1 MTKYAYILQGKVMY
15 IEDRDVDIKNLV
27 APDLTDRF
35 VPIPEGETVRPGMI
49 YSDGAF
55 IDDPV
60 TPTDI
65 ITKYQNLLLERDAQ
79 YKAALSSLVAT
90 ATTLTD
96 AQALGIQRD
105 LYPVWP
111 DSVDDNGQYHKGQ
124 IISYG
129 DAIYRVDQ
137 DGVTPDESQAPDAE
151 GMLAVYRPI
160 VEGHKGNKKDPIPW
174 VYGMDVKK
182 NKYYSYGG
190 VVYRA
195 AENMMPCVWYPDS
208 GIWQWEVADE

>member
-96 AQALGIQRD
+96 AQALGIQHD

-111 DSVDDNGQYHKGQ
+111 DGVDETGAYRAGQVITDNG
-124 IISYG
+124 SV
-129 DAIYRVDQ
+129 YRVVRA
-137 DGVTPDESQAPDAE
+137 VTPIESQPPDAE

-195 AENMMPCVWYPDS
+195 AENMLPCVWYPDS
-208 GIWQWEVADE
+208 GIWQWEVANE

>member
-60 TPTDI
+60 TPPDI
-65 ITKYQNLLLERDAQ
+65 IAKYQNLLLQRDAQ
-79 YKAALSSLVAT
+79 YKAALSSLVAM

-111 DSVDDNGQYHKGQ
+111 DGVDETGAYRAGQVVTDNG
-124 IISYG
+124 SL
-129 DAIYRVDQ
+129 YRVVQ
-137 DGVTPDESQAPDAE
+137 AVTPIESQPPHGE
-151 GMLAVYRPI
+151 GMLAIYRPI
-160 VEGHKGNKKDPIPW
+160 DTGHAGTQGDPIPW

-195 AENMMPCVWYPDS
+195 AENMLPCVWYPDS
-208 GIWQWEVADE
+208 GIWQWEVVNG

>member
-49 YSDGAF
+49 YSDGEF

-60 TPTDI
+60 TPPDI
-65 ITKYQNLLLERDAQ
+65 IAKYQNLLLQRDAQ

-111 DSVDDNGQYHKGQ
+111 NGVDETGAYRAGQVVTDNG
-124 IISYG
+124 SL
-129 DAIYRVDQ
+129 YRVVQ
-137 DGVTPDESQAPDAE
+137 AVTPDESQAPDAE

-195 AENMMPCVWYPDS
+195 AESMMPCVWYPDS
-208 GIWQWEVADE
+208 GIWQWEVVNG

>member
-1 MTKYAYILQGKVMY
+1 MTKYAYILEGRVMY
-15 IEDRDVDIKNLV
+15 IEDRDVDISHLV

-35 VPIPEGETVRPGMI
+35 VPIPEGTIVRPGMI
-49 YSDGAF
+49 YSDGEF

-79 YKAALSSLVAT
+79 YKAALSVLVAT

-111 DSVDDNGQYHKGQ
+111 DGVDEAGAYRARQVITDNGTL
-124 IISYG
+124 
-129 DAIYRVDQ
+129 YRVVRA
-137 DGVTPDESQAPDAE
+137 VTPIESQPPHGE

-160 VEGHKGNKKDPIPW
+160 VEGHKGNKNDPIPW

-208 GIWQWEVADE
+208 GIWQWEVVDG

>member
-1 MTKYAYILQGKVMY
+1 MTKYAYILEGRVMY
-15 IEDRDVDIKNLV
+15 IEDRGVDISKLV

-35 VPIPEGETVRPGMI
+35 IPIPEGTTVRPGMI

-79 YKAALSSLVAT
+79 YKAALQPLVAM

-111 DSVDDNGQYHKGQ
+111 DGVDETGAYRAGQVITDNG
-124 IISYG
+124 SV
-129 DAIYRVDQ
+129 YRVVRA
-137 DGVTPDESQAPDAE
+137 VTPIESQPPHGE
-151 GMLAVYRPI
+151 GMLAIYRPI

-182 NKYYSYGG
+182 NKYYRYGG

-208 GIWQWEVADE
+208 GIWQWEVVDE

>member
-1 MTKYAYILQGKVMY
+1 MTKYAYILEGRVMY

-49 YSDGAF
+49 YSDGEF

-79 YKAALSSLVAT
+79 YKAALQPLVAT

-96 AQALGIQRD
+96 AQALGIQHD

-111 DSVDDNGQYHKGQ
+111 DGVDETGAYRAGQVITDNG
-124 IISYG
+124 SV
-129 DAIYRVDQ
+129 YRVVRA
-137 DGVTPDESQAPDAE
+137 VTPIESQPPHGE
-151 GMLAVYRPI
+151 GMLAIYRPI
-160 VEGHKGNKKDPIPW
+160 VEEHKGNKKDPIPW

>member
-1 MTKYAYILQGKVMY
+1 MTKYAYILEGRVMY
-15 IEDRDVDIKNLV
+15 IEDRDVDISHLV

-35 VPIPEGETVRPGMI
+35 VPIPEGTIVRPGMI
-49 YSDGAF
+49 YSDGEF

-79 YKAALSSLVAT
+79 YKAALSVLVAT

-111 DSVDDNGQYHKGQ
+111 DGVDEAGAYQARQVITDNGTL
-124 IISYG
+124 
-129 DAIYRVDQ
+129 YRVVRA
-137 DGVTPDESQAPDAE
+137 VTPIESQPPHGE

-160 VEGHKGNKKDPIPW
+160 VEGHKGNKNDPIPW

-208 GIWQWEVADE
+208 GIWQWEVVDG

>member
-1 MTKYAYILQGKVMY
+1 MAKYAYILQGKVMY

-35 VPIPEGETVRPGMI
+35 VPIPERTTVRPGMI

-60 TPTDI
+60 TPPDI
-65 ITKYQNLLLERDAQ
+65 ITKYQNLLLQRDAQ

-96 AQALGIQRD
+96 AQALGIQHD

-111 DSVDDNGQYHKGQ
+111 NGVDETGAYRAGQVITDNG
-124 IISYG
+124 SV
-129 DAIYRVDQ
+129 YRVVQ
-137 DGVTPDESQAPDAE
+137 AVTPIESQPPHGE
-151 GMLAVYRPI
+151 GMLAIYRPI
-160 VEGHKGNKKDPIPW
+160 VKGHKGNKNDPIPW

-208 GIWQWEVADE
+208 GIWQWEAVNG

>member
-79 YKAALSSLVAT
+79 YKAALSPLVAM

-111 DSVDDNGQYHKGQ
+111 DGVDETGTYRVGQVVTDNG
-124 IISYG
+124 SL
-129 DAIYRVDQ
+129 YRVVQ
-137 DGVTPDESQAPDAE
+137 AVTPIESQPPHGE
-151 GMLAVYRPI
+151 GMLAIYRPI
-160 VEGHKGNKKDPIPW
+160 DTGHAGTQGDPIPW

-195 AENMMPCVWYPDS
+195 AENMLPCVWYPDS
-208 GIWQWEVADE
+208 GIWQWEAVNG

>member
-49 YSDGAF
+49 YSDGEF

-79 YKAALSSLVAT
+79 YKAALSSLVAM

-105 LYPVWP
+105 LDPVWP
-111 DSVDDNGQYHKGQ
+111 NGVDDNGQYHKGQ

-137 DGVTPDESQAPDAE
+137 GGVTPIESQAPDAE

>member
-35 VPIPEGETVRPGMI
+35 VPIPEGTIVRPGMI
-49 YSDGAF
+49 YSDGEF
-55 IDDPV
+55 TDDPV
-60 TPTDI
+60 TPPDI
-65 ITKYQNLLLERDAQ
+65 ITKYQNLLLQRDAQ
-79 YKAALSSLVAT
+79 YKAALSLLVAT

-96 AQALGIQRD
+96 AQALGIQHD

-111 DSVDDNGQYHKGQ
+111 DGVDDNGQYHKGQ

-129 DAIYRVDQ
+129 DAIYRIDQ
-137 DGVTPDESQAPDAE
+137 DSVTPDESQTPDAE

-160 VEGHKGNKKDPIPW
+160 VEGHKGNKNDPIPW
-174 VYGMDVKK
+174 VYGMNVKK

-195 AENMMPCVWYPDS
+195 AENMLPCVWHPDS

>member
-35 VPIPEGETVRPGMI
+35 VPIPERTTVRPGMI

-60 TPTDI
+60 TPPDI
-65 ITKYQNLLLERDAQ
+65 ITKYQNLLLQRDAQ
-79 YKAALSSLVAT
+79 YKAALSSLVAM

-96 AQALGIQRD
+96 AQALGIRRD

-111 DSVDDNGQYHKGQ
+111 DGVDETGAYRAGQVITDNG
-124 IISYG
+124 SV
-129 DAIYRVDQ
+129 YRVVQ
-137 DGVTPDESQAPDAE
+137 AVTPIESQPPHGE
-151 GMLAVYRPI
+151 GMLAIYRPI
-160 VEGHKGNKKDPIPW
+160 DTGHAGTQGDPIPW
-174 VYGMDVKK
+174 VYGMDCHTGS
-182 NKYYSYGG
+182 YYSYGG
-190 VVYRA
+190 ITYLCKGD
-195 AENMMPCVWYPDS
+195 MLPCVWYPDS
-208 GIWQWEVADE
+208 GIWQWEAVNG

>member
-15 IEDRDVDIKNLV
+15 IEDRDVDISHLV

-35 VPIPEGETVRPGMI
+35 VPIPERTTVRPGMI
-49 YSDGAF
+49 YSDGEF
-55 IDDPV
+55 LDDPV
-60 TPTDI
+60 TPPDI

-79 YKAALSSLVAT
+79 YKAALSPLVAM

-111 DSVDDNGQYHKGQ
+111 NGVDETGAYRAGQVVTDNGTL
-124 IISYG
+124 
-129 DAIYRVDQ
+129 YRVVRA
-137 DGVTPDESQAPDAE
+137 VTPIESQPPHGE
-151 GMLAVYRPI
+151 GMLAIYRPI
-160 VEGHKGNKKDPIPW
+160 DEGHAGTAEDPIPW
-174 VYGMDVKK
+174 VYGMDCHTGS
-182 NKYYSYGG
+182 YYSYSG
-190 VVYRA
+190 VTYLCKGD
-195 AENMMPCVWYPDS
+195 MLPCVWYPDS

>member
-15 IEDRDVDIKNLV
+15 IEDRDVDISHLV

-35 VPIPEGETVRPGMI
+35 VPIPEGTIVRPGMI
-49 YSDGAF
+49 YSDGEF

-60 TPTDI
+60 TPPDI
-65 ITKYQNLLLERDAQ
+65 IAKYQNLLLQRDAQ

-90 ATTLTD
+90 ATMLTD
-96 AQALGIQRD
+96 TQALGIQRD

-111 DSVDDNGQYHKGQ
+111 LGVDETGAYRAGQVITDNG
-124 IISYG
+124 SL
-129 DAIYRVDQ
+129 YRVVRA
-137 DGVTPDESQAPDAE
+137 VTPIESQPPHGE

-160 VEGHKGNKKDPIPW
+160 VEGHKGNKNDPIPW

>member
-15 IEDRDVDIKNLV
+15 IEDRDVDISHLV

-35 VPIPEGETVRPGMI
+35 VPIPEGTTVRPGMI
-49 YSDGAF
+49 YSDGEF

-60 TPTDI
+60 TPPDI

-90 ATTLTD
+90 ATMLTD
-96 AQALGIQRD
+96 TQALGIQRD

-111 DSVDDNGQYHKGQ
+111 LGVDETGAYRAGQVITDNGTL
-124 IISYG
+124 
-129 DAIYRVDQ
+129 YRVVRA
-137 DGVTPDESQAPDAE
+137 VTPIESQPPHGE

-160 VEGHKGNKKDPIPW
+160 AEGHKGNKNDPIPW
-174 VYGMDVKK
+174 VYGMGVKK

-208 GIWQWEVADE
+208 GIWQWEVANE

>member
-15 IEDRDVDIKNLV
+15 IEDRDVDISHLV

-35 VPIPEGETVRPGMI
+35 VPIPESETVRPGMI

-79 YKAALSSLVAT
+79 YKAALSPLVAM

-111 DSVDDNGQYHKGQ
+111 NGVDETGAYRAGQVITDNG
-124 IISYG
+124 SL
-129 DAIYRVDQ
+129 YRVVQ
-137 DGVTPDESQAPDAE
+137 AVTPIESQPPDAE

-208 GIWQWEVADE
+208 GIWQWEVVNG